1 MYDPK
6 AQFHALRSFKCG
18 GVNYKRGDKFDI
30 GEISARHRVIFFQ
43 QSIIGYA
50 SDFTYNKSSV
60 KEVEIEKEAP
70 AEPAKEEALVEETP
84 TESSDSDVATVV
96 VDDEDDFQVVYKGV
110 QFEINRNQIREDGT
124 LTAGALKSYKAAIA

>member
-1 MYDPK
+1 MSDKVYFVRNMIYAGVRRQAGTEVPEEFLQDKHHTEKMLRNRLFGK
-6 AQFHALRSFKCG
+6 AGKVRMATPSG
-18 GVNYKRGDKFDI
+18 G
-30 GEISARHRVIFFQ
+30 
-43 QSIIGYA
+43 
-50 SDFTYNKSSV
+50 
-60 KEVEIEKEAP
+60 P

-124 LTAGALKSYKAAIA
+124 LTAGALKAYKAAIA